1 MRHVRVV
8 VRGRVQGV
16 FLRASFG
23 NVARR
28 LELDGWVRN
37 RPDGAVEAELQGN
50 DDDVEEAIAWCRR
63 GPELARVDSVEIS
76 EEPGTPAERGFRVS

>member
-16 FLRASFG
+16 FFRASFG
-23 NVARR
+23 DVARR

-50 DDDVEEAIAWCRR
+50 DDDVEEAIAWCRQ
-63 GPELARVDSVEIS
+63 GPELARVDSLEIS

>member
-16 FLRASFG
+16 FFRASFG
-23 NVARR
+23 DVARR

-50 DDDVEEAIAWCRR
+50 DDDVEVAIAWCRR

>member
-1 MRHVRVV
+1 M
-8 VRGRVQGV
+8 
-16 FLRASFG
+16 FFRASFG
-23 NVARR
+23 DVARR

-50 DDDVEEAIAWCRR
+50 DAGVEEAIAWCRR

-76 EEPGTPAERGFRVS
+76 EEQGTLTGRGFRVS

>member
-1 MRHVRVV
+1 
-8 VRGRVQGV
+8 
-16 FLRASFG
+16 
-23 NVARR
+23 
-28 LELDGWVRN
+28 VRN